1 MLLHKTKI
9 SVARSSKPSRHD
21 LSTGLRGSHAGLSYS
36 EEESCK
42 DSGGPGYLVAPTHQ
56 EEKGAIP
63 DKTLSVSFA
72 EEPEV
77 RGGSVWIIPN
87 DAD

>member
-1 MLLHKTKI
+1 MQLHKTKI
-9 SVARSSKPSRHD
+9 SVRRSSKPSRHN
-21 LSTGLRGSHAGLSYS
+21 LSTGLRGSLAGLSYL

-63 DKTLSVSFA
+63 DKTLSVDLLNN
-72 EEPEV
+72 PKRV
-77 RGGSVWIIPN
+77 GVLCG
-87 DAD
+87 

>member
-21 LSTGLRGSHAGLSYS
+21 LSTGLRGSLAGLSYS

-56 EEKGAIP
+56 EEKWQSQTKP
-63 DKTLSVSFA
+63 FLSALLKSPKCVG
-72 EEPEV
+72 V
-77 RGGSVWIIPN
+77 LCG
-87 DAD
+87 